1 MANSPDFKNY
11 LEPVERIARAAG
23 QAILRIYQSNFTV
36 TDKADGSPLTAAD
49 EAAHELI
56 LHELSR
62 LTPEIPVLSEESAS
76 VEHTQRAG
84 WKYFWLVDPLDGTKE
99 FVSRNGEFTVNI
111 ALIERD
117 TPVLGVVHVPARD
130 VTYSACRGV
139 GAYKRSDE
147 AERAPIRVAARD
159 PKRTIRVVA
168 SRSHTKR
175 ADAEFLARIGNHD
188 VVSVGSSL
196 KFCLVAE
203 GAADVYPRLGPTME
217 WDTAA
222 AQAVVE
228 VAGGRVVGP
237 DNRPLRYNKPS
248 LRNSWFIA
256 SGAGEEDWTRFLPE
270 PDGDE

>member
-1 MANSPDFKNY
+1 MAISPDFKNH
-11 LEPVERIARAAG
+11 LEPVERIAREAG

-49 EAAHELI
+49 EAAQEVILRELTQ
-56 LHELSR
+56 
-62 LTPEIPVLSEESAS
+62 LTPQIPVLSEESAS
-76 VEHTQRAG
+76 VEHASRAG
-84 WKYFWLVDPLDGTKE
+84 WPYFWLVDPLDGTKE
-99 FVSRNGEFTVNI
+99 FISRNGEFTVNI

-117 TPVLGVVHVPARD
+117 TPVLGVVHVPVRD
-130 VTYSACRGV
+130 VTYAACRGV
-139 GAYKRSDE
+139 GAYKRSGE
-147 AERAPIRVAARD
+147 SPRAAIRVAVRD
-159 PKRTIRVVA
+159 PKRPIRVVA

-175 ADAEFLARIGNHD
+175 ADAELLKRIGEHE
-188 VVSVGSSL
+188 VVSIGSSL

-203 GAADVYPRLGPTME
+203 GAADLYPRLGPTME

-256 SGAGEEDWTRFLPE
+256 SGAGGEDWTRFLPE